1 MVRIDKNKVE
11 LTGVSIMVQAELT
24 EGLVEYIRVVAEAQ
38 QKDINIIAAQ
48 TLQSV
53 TSCVLKMINEGK
65 DLNER

>member
-1 MVRIDKNKVE
+1 MLRIDKNKVE
-11 LTGVSIMVQAELT
+11 LTGESIVVQAELT
-24 EGLVEYIRVVAEAQ
+24 EGLIEYIRLVAEAQ

-65 DLNER
+65 Y